1 MSIRAAVS
9 STDGKVIN
17 QHFGKTEFFL
27 IFELR
32 EGEFKYIEK
41 RNVIPCCH
49 MGEHEEN
56 AFYKAA
62 EALKDCQIILVS
74 KIGQGAADFMESR
87 GFAVYEAPFPINSV
101 LNKLITDGLVNERS

>member
-32 EGEFKYIEK
+32 GGEFQYVEK
-41 RNVIPCCH
+41 RSVKPCCN

-56 AFYKAA
+56 AFEKTAKA
-62 EALKDCQIILVS
+62 LNDCQIILVS
-74 KIGQGAADFMESR
+74 KIGGGAADYMESR
-87 GFAVYEAPFPINSV
+87 GFAVYESPFPINAV